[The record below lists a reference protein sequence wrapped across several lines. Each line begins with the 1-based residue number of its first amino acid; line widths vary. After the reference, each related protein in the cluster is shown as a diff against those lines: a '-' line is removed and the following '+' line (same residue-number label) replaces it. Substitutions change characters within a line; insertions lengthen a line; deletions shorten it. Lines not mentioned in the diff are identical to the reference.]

1 MNAIHH
7 SEHDAIGSPLH
18 PCRSKVSTA
27 DLEVV
32 FPAGNAIRF
41 AVSGGWINC
50 KVGVTAVTR
59 LVPLGKLNINF
70 VFSVGANVVRST
82 EYATIKADYDQI
94 SRTYF
99 PKSYFF
105 PEGMSF
111 ARSDALFP
119 QPALAS
125 VVGPEYEAQCRM
137 LCYGPYPSWDNVQNR
152 FLEMRDIL

>member
-1 MNAIHH
+1 MRTNCH
-7 SEHDAIGSPLH
+7 SVPKTKDHSLFASCIFAERLLRKCSP
-18 PCRSKVSTA
+18 SIVKSNSSSATA
-27 DLEVV
+27 RLSVATLGNYDLYQLSGQPEVQ
-32 FPAGNAIRF
+32 
-41 AVSGGWINC
+41 
-50 KVGVTAVTR
+50 TM
-59 LVPLGKLNINF
+59 L
-70 VFSVGANVVRST
+70 RST

-125 VVGPEYEAQCRM
+125 VVGPEYEAQCRV
-137 LCYGPYPSWDNVQNR
+137 LCYGSYPSWDNVQNR